1 MMPWVGPE
9 PSHALAS
16 RLTPFDTA
24 SMVPRARVAA
34 RAVPPEIGP
43 IASSAMAEA
52 AETTRRRVR
61 RGARTPLP
69 GRRAGGCVAR
79 GASRSTERASRLCL
93 SSTDLDDTGLARPA
107 EESRNP

>member
-1 MMPWVGPE
+1 MMPSVGPE
-9 PSHALAS
+9 PSYALAS

-61 RGARTPLP
+61 RGARTPPPGPPGGRLLCARSLP
-69 GRRAGGCVAR
+69 
-79 GASRSTERASRLCL
+79 EYRASLTAVPL
-93 SSTDLDDTGLARPA
+93 VDRP
-107 EESRNP
+107 R